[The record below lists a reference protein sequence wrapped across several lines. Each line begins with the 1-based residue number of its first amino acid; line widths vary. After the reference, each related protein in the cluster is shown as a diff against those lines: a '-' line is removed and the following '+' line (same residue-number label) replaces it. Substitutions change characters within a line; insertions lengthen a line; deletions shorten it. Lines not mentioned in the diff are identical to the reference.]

1 MNRMQKLGV
10 ALVAASMS
18 LIPSLGNAQA
28 ATQFIGTG
36 SSALWQTSAIAA
48 WELTGKAHHYTF
60 KLNAVTNGIP
70 TDGVE
75 DTRNSSDI
83 AYAQGSIWV
92 VWDSSTSPTKVY
104 AGVSLDSTVG
114 DRLFLG
120 TNSSG
125 DPAGKLVLPSTI
137 PAAGNLISVT
147 WGADDATL
155 PAPVLADLNAAPDVT
170 AAFTDIR
177 PEDAAYAT
185 ARAKAASGSPFVA
198 DGSHSYNGLNYT
210 GALSATETDT
220 NWVESSYSS
229 TGFQVVPFNTHGTDP
244 ISGET
249 IPAYYVYRV
258 GFSPIVV
265 LVNRTNASGLGAKNS
280 AGKYYFTNLSLA
292 QAASL
297 WSTGTGSSIG
307 ACNTSAF
314 GVSGA
319 PTVALTVNRRE
330 PLSGTYNTF
339 EYQVVN
345 VPYVA
350 PVSTNSPT
358 YGQTSQENFVVP
370 TGTGGNP
377 LQATCGG
384 SPAGKEKRAIGT
396 GEMVNTAILDAGT
409 YDTTTDAIGYA
420 FFSFGNVSKIAGN
433 TDFGYLTLNGVDP
446 LNATYGTGELP
457 TTGTISTLF
466 SHVKDGTY
474 PAWSDLRIVTNAA
487 GETIASNLATQIIS
501 DINDGNQLPDF
512 LPYSST
518 LDLYR
523 AHYSNSFTSGA
534 PSNGLSGAAENGGDV
549 DGCIETSGNVLST
562 CRN

>member
-10 ALVAASMS
+10 ALVAAGMS

-48 WELTGKAHHYTF
+48 WELAGKAHHYTF
-60 KLNAVTNGIP
+60 KLNAVTSGIP

-137 PAAGNLISVT
+137 PAAGNLIGVT

-155 PAPVLADLNAAPDVT
+155 PAAVLADLNAAPGVT

-185 ARAKAASGSPFVA
+185 ARADAARGSFVV
-198 DGSHSYNGLNYT
+198 DGAHSYVGLGYNGP
-210 GALSATETDT
+210 LSATMTDT
-220 NWVESSYSS
+220 NWVESSYST

-249 IPAYYVYRV
+249 IPAYDVVRV

-280 AGKYYFTNLSLA
+280 AGKYYFTNLSQA
-292 QAASL
+292 QASSL
-297 WSTGTGSSIG
+297 WSTGTASAIG
-307 ACNTSAF
+307 PCNTSLF
-314 GVSGA
+314 DVSGA
-319 PTVALTVNRRE
+319 PNVALTVNRRE

-339 EYQVVN
+339 EYQIVN

-350 PVSTNSPT
+350 PVSTNPPT
-358 YGQTSQENFVVP
+358 YSQTSQENFVNP
-370 TGTGGNP
+370 TAAGGNP
-377 LQATCGG
+377 LDLGCGG
-384 SPAGKEKRAIGT
+384 SPAGTEKRAIGT
-396 GEMVNTAILDAGT
+396 SEMINTAILEAGT
-409 YDTTTDAIGYA
+409 FDPTTDAIGYA

-433 TDFGYLTLNGVDP
+433 TDFGYLTLGGVDP
-446 LNATYGTGELP
+446 INATYSTGELP
-457 TTGTISTLF
+457 TTGTISSLF

-474 PAWSDLRIVTNAA
+474 PAWSDLRIVTNSAN
-487 GETIASNLATQIIS
+487 ETIASGLANQIIS
-501 DINDGNQLPDF
+501 DINSGAQLPDF
-512 LPYSST
+512 LPYSSS
-518 LDLYR
+518 LVLYR
-523 AHYSNSFTSGA
+523 SHYTTAYCSGT
-534 PSNGLSGAAENGGDV
+534 PSNGLSGAAENCGDV
-549 DGCIETSGNVLST
+549 NGVIYTSGNTLNS
-562 CRN
+562 RH

>member
-104 AGVSLDSTVG
+104 SGVSLDSTVG

-125 DPAGKLVLPSTI
+125 KPAGKLVLPSTI

-155 PAPVLADLNAAPDVT
+155 PAAVIADLNAAPDVT

-185 ARAKAASGSPFVA
+185 ARADAAHGTTVVNGA
-198 DGSHSYNGLNYT
+198 HSYVGLGYN

-249 IPAYYVYRV
+249 IPAYDVVRV

-265 LVNRTNASGLGAKNS
+265 LVNRTSASGLGSKNS
-280 AGKYYFTNLSLA
+280 AGKYNFTNLSLP
-292 QAASL
+292 QAAAL
-297 WSTGTGSSIG
+297 WSTGTGSTIG
-307 ACNTSAF
+307 VCNTSVF

-319 PTVALTVNRRE
+319 PDVALTVNRRE

-339 EYQVVN
+339 EYQAIN

-350 PVSTNSPT
+350 PVTTNPPT
-358 YGQTSQENFVVP
+358 DSQTSQENFVVP
-370 TGTGGNP
+370 TATGGNP
-377 LQATCGG
+377 LDLGCSG
-384 SPAGKEKRAIGT
+384 SPAGTEKRAIGT
-396 GEMVNTAILDAGT
+396 SEMVNTAIFAAGT
-409 YDTTTDAIGYA
+409 FDPTTDAIGYA
-420 FFSFGNVSKIAGN
+420 FFSFGNVSKIAGSTN
-433 TDFGYLTLNGVDP
+433 FGYLTLGGVDP
-446 LNATYGTGELP
+446 INATYSTGELP
-457 TTGTISTLF
+457 TTGTISSLF

-474 PAWSDLRIVTNAA
+474 PAWSDLRIVTNSAN
-487 GETIASNLATQIIS
+487 ETIASGLANQIIS
-501 DINDGNQLPDF
+501 DINSGAQLPDF
-512 LPYSST
+512 LPYSSS
-518 LDLYR
+518 LVLYHS
-523 AHYSNSFTSGA
+523 HYASAYCNGTA
-534 PSNGLSGAAENGGDV
+534 SNGLSGAAENCGDV
-549 DGCIETSGNVLST
+549 NGKIFITGNTLQD
-562 CRN
+562 RN